1 MELYKYTLFINWL
14 VVFLFV
20 KIFKEMQIFILP
32 ISFLRNMRKLRHTK
46 Q

>member
-20 KIFKEMQIFILP
+20 KIFKEM
-32 ISFLRNMRKLRHTK
+32 
-46 Q
+46 